1 MLTDSKSMVRVVV
14 TGMGALTPLGNSV
27 GEFWENLVAGK
38 SGIAPLTLVDTSP
51 YPTKIGGEVR
61 GYDPTQ
67 YVDKKDARRM
77 ARFSQLAVGAAAQAL
92 ADSKLN
98 MASEDRERIGVLLGT
113 GIGGFPETEE
123 QSRTL
128 LSKGGMRISPYFI
141 PMILPNMATANVSR
155 VFGATGFS
163 NTSITACAAGTQAI
177 GEARDAIVRGR
188 ADVMITGGTEAGI
201 CELGL
206 GGFCTIQALTR
217 RNDDPTHASRP
228 FDAKRDGFAPSEGS
242 AILIL
247 EREDRALAR
256 GARIYGEVIGY
267 SASSDA
273 FHLVQPPEDGVGAAR
288 AMKWALQDAGV
299 GIEEVDYINA
309 HGTSTPLNDAAETR
323 AIKLVFGE
331 RARGVPIS
339 STKSMIGHSLGASGA
354 LEAVVAFKTIND
366 GIIHPTANYEVP
378 DPLCDLDYVPQKARK
393 VDVKT
398 VLSNSFGFGGQNAC
412 LVMRRYT
419 P

>member
-1 MLTDSKSMVRVVV
+1 MADSNSRVRVVV

-27 GEFWENLVAGK
+27 GEFWDNLVAGK

-67 YVDKKDARRM
+67 FVDKKDARRM

-92 ADSKLN
+92 TDAKLD
-98 MASEDRERIGVLLGT
+98 MASEGRERIGVLLGT

-123 QSRTL
+123 QGRIL
-128 LSKGGMRISPYFI
+128 LSKGGMRMSPFFI

-163 NTSITACAAGTQAI
+163 NTTITACAAGTQAI

-242 AILIL
+242 AVLIL
-247 EREDRALAR
+247 EREDRAVAR
-256 GARIYGEVIGY
+256 GARIYGEVAGY

-273 FHLVQPPEDGVGAAR
+273 FHLVQPPEDGAGAAR

-299 GIEEVDYINA
+299 TVNEIDYINA

-331 RARGVPIS
+331 RAKGVPIS

-354 LEAVVAFKTIND
+354 LEAVVAFKTINE
-366 GIIHPTANYEVP
+366 GVIHPTANYEEP

-393 VDVKT
+393 ADVKT

-412 LVMRRYT
+412 LVVRRYSA
-419 P
+419 

>member
-1 MLTDSKSMVRVVV
+1 
-14 TGMGALTPLGNSV
+14 MGALTPLGNSV
-27 GEFWENLVAGK
+27 GEFWDNLVAGK

-67 YVDKKDARRM
+67 FVDKKDARRM

-92 ADSKLN
+92 TDAKLD
-98 MASEDRERIGVLLGT
+98 MASEGRERIGVLLGT

-123 QSRTL
+123 QGRIL
-128 LSKGGMRISPYFI
+128 LSKGGMRMSPFFI

-163 NTSITACAAGTQAI
+163 NTTITACAAGTQAI

-242 AILIL
+242 AVLIL
-247 EREDRALAR
+247 EREDRAVAR
-256 GARIYGEVIGY
+256 GARIYGEVAGY

-273 FHLVQPPEDGVGAAR
+273 FHLVQPPEDGAGAAR

-299 GIEEVDYINA
+299 TVNEIDYINA

-323 AIKLVFGE
+323 AIPLVFGE
-331 RARGVPIS
+331 RAKGVPIS

-354 LEAVVAFKTIND
+354 LEAVVAFKTINE
-366 GIIHPTANYEVP
+366 GVIHPTANYEEP

-393 VDVKT
+393 ADVKT

-412 LVMRRYT
+412 LVVRRYSA
-419 P
+419 

>member
-1 MLTDSKSMVRVVV
+1 
-14 TGMGALTPLGNSV
+14 MGALTPLGNSV
-27 GEFWENLVAGK
+27 GEFWDNLVAGK

-67 YVDKKDARRM
+67 FVDKKDARRM

-92 ADSKLN
+92 TDAKLD
-98 MASEDRERIGVLLGT
+98 MASEGRERIGVLLGT

-123 QSRTL
+123 QGRIL
-128 LSKGGMRISPYFI
+128 LSKGGMRMSPFFI

-163 NTSITACAAGTQAI
+163 NTTITACAAGTQAI

-242 AILIL
+242 AVLIL
-247 EREDRALAR
+247 EREDRAVAR
-256 GARIYGEVIGY
+256 GARIYGEVAGY

-273 FHLVQPPEDGVGAAR
+273 FHLVQPPEDGAGAAR

-299 GIEEVDYINA
+299 TVNEIDYINA

-331 RARGVPIS
+331 RAKGVPIS

-354 LEAVVAFKTIND
+354 LEAVVAFKTINE
-366 GIIHPTANYEVP
+366 GVIHPTANYEEP

-393 VDVKT
+393 ADVKT

-412 LVMRRYT
+412 LVVRRYSA
-419 P
+419 

>member
-1 MLTDSKSMVRVVV
+1 M

-27 GEFWENLVAGK
+27 GEFWDNLVAGK

-67 YVDKKDARRM
+67 FVDKKDARRM

-92 ADSKLN
+92 TDAKLD
-98 MASEDRERIGVLLGT
+98 MASEGRERIGVLLGT

-123 QSRTL
+123 QGRIL
-128 LSKGGMRISPYFI
+128 LSKGGMRMSPFFI

-163 NTSITACAAGTQAI
+163 NTTITACAAGTQAI

-247 EREDRALAR
+247 EREDRAVAR
-256 GARIYGEVIGY
+256 GARIYGEVAGY

-273 FHLVQPPEDGVGAAR
+273 FHLVQPPEDGAGAAR

-299 GIEEVDYINA
+299 TVNEIDYINA

-331 RARGVPIS
+331 RAKGVPIS

-354 LEAVVAFKTIND
+354 LEAVVAFKTINE
-366 GIIHPTANYEVP
+366 GVIHPTANYEEP

-393 VDVKT
+393 ADVKT

-412 LVMRRYT
+412 LVVRRYSA
-419 P
+419 

>member
-1 MLTDSKSMVRVVV
+1 V

-27 GEFWENLVAGK
+27 GEFWDNLVAGK

-67 YVDKKDARRM
+67 FVDKKDARRM

-92 ADSKLN
+92 TDAKLD
-98 MASEDRERIGVLLGT
+98 MASEGRERIGVLLGT

-123 QSRTL
+123 QGRIL
-128 LSKGGMRISPYFI
+128 LSKGGMRMSPFFI

-163 NTSITACAAGTQAI
+163 NTTITACAAGTQAI

-242 AILIL
+242 AVLIL
-247 EREDRALAR
+247 EREDRAVAR
-256 GARIYGEVIGY
+256 GARIYGEVAGY

-273 FHLVQPPEDGVGAAR
+273 FHLVQPPEDGAGAAR

-299 GIEEVDYINA
+299 TVNEIDYINA

-331 RARGVPIS
+331 RAKGVPIS

-354 LEAVVAFKTIND
+354 LEAVVAFKTINE
-366 GIIHPTANYEVP
+366 GVIHPTANYEEP

-393 VDVKT
+393 ADVKT

-412 LVMRRYT
+412 LVVRRYSA
-419 P
+419 

>member
-1 MLTDSKSMVRVVV
+1 M

-27 GEFWENLVAGK
+27 GEFWDNLVAGK

-67 YVDKKDARRM
+67 FVDKKDARRM

-92 ADSKLN
+92 TDAKLD
-98 MASEDRERIGVLLGT
+98 MASEGRERIGVLLGT

-123 QSRTL
+123 QGRIL
-128 LSKGGMRISPYFI
+128 LSKGGMRMSPFFI

-163 NTSITACAAGTQAI
+163 NTTITACAAGTQAI

-242 AILIL
+242 AVLIL
-247 EREDRALAR
+247 EREDRAVAR
-256 GARIYGEVIGY
+256 GARIYGEVAGY

-273 FHLVQPPEDGVGAAR
+273 FHLVQPPEDGAGAAR

-299 GIEEVDYINA
+299 TVNEIDYINA

-331 RARGVPIS
+331 RAKGVPIS

-354 LEAVVAFKTIND
+354 LEAVVAFKTINE
-366 GIIHPTANYEVP
+366 GVIHPTANYEEP

-393 VDVKT
+393 ADVKT

-412 LVMRRYT
+412 LVVRRYSA
-419 P
+419 

>member
-1 MLTDSKSMVRVVV
+1 LADSNSRVRVVV

-27 GEFWENLVAGK
+27 GEFWDNLVAGK

-67 YVDKKDARRM
+67 FVDKKDARRM

-92 ADSKLN
+92 TDAKLD
-98 MASEDRERIGVLLGT
+98 MASEGRERIGVLLGT

-123 QSRTL
+123 QGRIL
-128 LSKGGMRISPYFI
+128 LSKGGMRMSPFFI

-163 NTSITACAAGTQAI
+163 NTTITACAAGTQAI

-242 AILIL
+242 AVLIL
-247 EREDRALAR
+247 EREDRAVAR
-256 GARIYGEVIGY
+256 GARIYGEVAGY

-273 FHLVQPPEDGVGAAR
+273 FHLVQPPEDGAGAAR

-299 GIEEVDYINA
+299 TVNEIDYINA

-354 LEAVVAFKTIND
+354 LEAVVAFKTINE
-366 GIIHPTANYEVP
+366 GVIHPTANYEEP

-393 VDVKT
+393 ADVKT

-412 LVMRRYT
+412 LVVRRYSA
-419 P
+419 